1 MSAFFIL
8 RLPSGGSNYVCICSK
23 YSINNLKRTLNN
35 GMNFQRHSQKNES
48 AVMPEGRDSDLICKM
63 IKCVARE
70 I

>member
-1 MSAFFIL
+1 MFLFV
-8 RLPSGGSNYVCICSK
+8 RN
-23 YSINNLKRTLNN
+23 INNLKRTLNN
-35 GMNFQRHSQKNES
+35 CMNFQCHSQKNES